1 MAVDLRRLRNR
12 KALIERAAEAGM
24 RKSRARARLHGVRR
38 LRVMQ
43 EGRRDDRDEVVIVA
57 NTRSLHGLICW
68 FLGLPRAATKD
79 VE

>member
-43 EGRRDDRDEVVIVA
+43 EGR
-57 NTRSLHGLICW
+57 
-68 FLGLPRAATKD
+68 
-79 VE
+79 